1 MGRNKADWMEASR
14 REVWGGGFS
23 RLSPAGKGATQGSSR
38 DCVLV
43 LVSELKGQDEEAIES
58 KQP

>member
-14 REVWGGGFS
+14 REVWGEGFS
-23 RLSPAGKGATQGSSR
+23 RLSPAGKGATQGGSR

-43 LVSELKGQDEEAIES
+43 LVSELKEQDEEAIES
-58 KQP
+58 